1 MNCST
6 VIASPLDRHSCLDK
20 KICGFET
27 SGLEEGLTCSKRDS
41 LGGKHRETP
50 KKKKIHH
57 IFHRSSKLM
66 KPFKQKNWAYTGLP
80 RSLADI

>member
-41 LGGKHRETP
+41 GGKTQRNT
-50 KKKKIHH
+50 KKKKKNPPY
-57 IFHRSSKLM
+57 FSQ
-66 KPFKQKNWAYTGLP
+66 KQ
-80 RSLADI
+80 